1 VDYNAPAAKVA
12 GRGRDGSR
20 SVHYGTSAHHQDYGD
35 RTKMTPKLTHERI
48 AQMTFA
54 SICPLY
60 VNKVEKK
67 GRTEADLQKVITW
80 LTGFTKAQIKK
91 HITAKTTF
99 EEFFKKAKLNPN
111 ASKIKGVICGYR
123 VEEIEDPLT
132 QKCRYLDELARGKK
146 MENILRS

>member
-1 VDYNAPAAKVA
+1 
-12 GRGRDGSR
+12 
-20 SVHYGTSAHHQDYGD
+20 
-35 RTKMTPKLTHERI
+35 MTPKLTHERI

-54 SICPLY
+54 SIYPLY

-111 ASKIKGVICGYR
+111 ASKIKGVICVVRDGR
-123 VEEIEDPLT
+123 RSVATEQARTT
-132 QKCRYLDELARGKK
+132 QNHGDRAR
-146 MENILRS
+146 